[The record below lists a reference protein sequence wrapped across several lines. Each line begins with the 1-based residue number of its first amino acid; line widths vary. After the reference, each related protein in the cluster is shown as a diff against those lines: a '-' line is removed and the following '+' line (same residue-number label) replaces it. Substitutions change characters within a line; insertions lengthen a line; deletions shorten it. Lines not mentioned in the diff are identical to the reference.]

1 MFSYLSLSIPQHV
14 AVTENT
20 LSWINKDKTIAAQ
33 PAFAHFSNCAN
44 SFIYLSCWRDREM
57 SSAETRGAFVSR
69 RDGCHF
75 EKSFSVKCQLL
86 TPEVKLNICISV
98 LFPLRLQ
105 GRAKNK
111 TKQRAA
117 TLQANRPTLI
127 VSASRRKCPQ
137 ISVLSALFCLYN
149 PLCTTWLRSIP
160 VASSSPS
167 PREPCR
173 QRQCLLI
180 ALNIVNC
187 PSFGEVIA
195 CWDTRPGRGLA
206 SVGCR

>member
-1 MFSYLSLSIPQHV
+1 
-14 AVTENT
+14 
-20 LSWINKDKTIAAQ
+20 
-33 PAFAHFSNCAN
+33 
-44 SFIYLSCWRDREM
+44 M

-98 LFPLRLQ
+98 LVPRVCKGVQ
-105 GRAKNK
+105 KKNK
-111 TKQRAA
+111 QKKKQRAA
-117 TLQANRPTLI
+117 ALPANTPTLI
-127 VSASRRKCPQ
+127 VSASQRKCPQ

-160 VASSSPS
+160 PASSSPS

-173 QRQCLLI
+173 QRQCLFI

-195 CWDTRPGRGLA
+195 C
-206 SVGCR
+206 